1 MKITPAFSL
10 SNSERK
16 IYYKFSLFANSA
28 EIRYDRRE
36 YRTIQGEY
44 MRISKKRFWA
54 VLLLS
59 LAALVAGCSQENHQA
74 ERKLSSF
81 EPKEVKELR
90 KKEVA
95 QSDGERSEYFFQQLP
110 EEEQRIYREILEG
123 VQQYQEQIYVSSA
136 DNEAIDKTY
145 HAILRDHP
153 EVFWIHNRETTY
165 KTVYSTYTVFEP
177 GYQIGQDEI
186 PAVESEMEAAYQTV
200 AGGLPENAGDY
211 EKAKAVYE
219 YVILNTNYGYSE
231 DDQSLAG
238 VFRDHQAVCAGYAG
252 AVQYLLERLGVE
264 CLYVTGDTQESPD
277 GHAWN
282 IANLNGT
289 YYYLDATNGDQPDF
303 LQSEEA
309 ETVKDMVLYDYL
321 CPFPEEYESMAQIHT
336 EFSLPDCVDTEYNY
350 YVRNGS
356 CFEAYDSEAIYQYAC
371 QQIDQGSDMIQFK
384 FRSRQSYEEAIADLI
399 EGKAVEQ
406 IAQYYMSYYGMQ
418 QIEYH
423 YGVLEDFNTI
433 YFML

>member
-10 SNSERK
+10 SNLERK

-81 EPKEVKELR
+81 ELKEVKELR

-153 EVFWIHNRETTY
+153 EVFWIHNRE
-165 KTVYSTYTVFEP
+165 
-177 GYQIGQDEI
+177 
-186 PAVESEMEAAYQTV
+186 
-200 AGGLPENAGDY
+200 L
-211 EKAKAVYE
+211 
-219 YVILNTNYGYSE
+219 
-231 DDQSLAG
+231 SL
-238 VFRDHQAVCAGYAG
+238 
-252 AVQYLLERLGVE
+252 
-264 CLYVTGDTQESPD
+264 
-277 GHAWN
+277 
-282 IANLNGT
+282 
-289 YYYLDATNGDQPDF
+289 
-303 LQSEEA
+303 
-309 ETVKDMVLYDYL
+309 
-321 CPFPEEYESMAQIHT
+321 IH
-336 EFSLPDCVDTEYNY
+336 
-350 YVRNGS
+350 
-356 CFEAYDSEAIYQYAC
+356 I
-371 QQIDQGSDMIQFK
+371 
-384 FRSRQSYEEAIADLI
+384 
-399 EGKAVEQ
+399 
-406 IAQYYMSYYGMQ
+406 
-418 QIEYH
+418 
-423 YGVLEDFNTI
+423 
-433 YFML
+433 